1 MNEIEALGHIDKAL
15 GELEDDDVRL
25 RVLQWAIAKYGKG
38 SAAPAVLA
46 PSPAP
51 PDQSQSETAQSMGAS
66 SAASHGPTG
75 SNEIPGIA
83 MISDSGEF
91 KLTVRDPKA
100 KTTNDAAVR
109 LALVAI
115 HSYCQ
120 LSGES
125 GASSR
130 RLVKPILENWRA
142 YTGNTRN
149 ALASHQGIVRDGDSL
164 SLDQHA
170 KREAEEYISQI
181 LDDEVQGAWN
191 PNSVAKRKRKRA
203 TPQDD

>member
-15 GELEDDDVRL
+15 GSLEDDEVRL

-38 SAAPAVLA
+38 SPQPALPFSNIFA
-46 PSPAP
+46 NPSPAAGMTQP
-51 PDQSQSETAQSMGAS
+51 TSKVGSVGQPTAD
-66 SAASHGPTG
+66 

-83 MISDSGEF
+83 VVSNSGDF
-91 KLTVRDPKA
+91 RLTVRDPKA
-100 KTTNDAAVR
+100 KNTNDAAIR
-109 LALVAI
+109 LAVVAI

-125 GASSR
+125 AASSR
-130 RLVKPILENWRA
+130 RIVKPILENWRA

-149 ALASHQGIVRDGDSL
+149 ALASHQGIIRNGDSL

-170 KREAEEYISQI
+170 KREAEDYISQI
-181 LDDEVQGAWN
+181 LDDEIQGAWN
-191 PNSVAKRKRKRA
+191 PTSLARKKRKK
-203 TPQDD
+203 TNSTND